1 MYKIFV
7 IYFAPQNKEEFD
19 SEYFQ
24 NHINLAKRIPNLFK
38 LEINKVYD
46 QSPKE
51 SNYYLIA
58 TLYFKTKE
66 DLEYALKSKEM
77 NEAAKHAWKI
87 SKGKMHVLYTEEM
100 QN

>member
-38 LEINKVYD
+38 LEINKVYR
-46 QSPKE
+46 PK
-51 SNYYLIA
+51 S
-58 TLYFKTKE
+58 
-66 DLEYALKSKEM
+66 
-77 NEAAKHAWKI
+77 
-87 SKGKMHVLYTEEM
+87 
-100 QN
+100 